1 MPTHRLDPDEPLL
14 RYKRISE
21 DTKEVHRMC
30 TRQTQ
35 RKNDPRQTPTR
46 EHRCRQSEKVDKT
59 KTVAVVFVTSIL
71 SSLFLRLACGEQGPS
86 LSLWTLRKA
95 RGQQDPGSVM
105 DTTGMQRQGLRQ
117 TNTGERISGGSAE
130 TFTCRLCLPR
140 CLYQGFPACQM
151 QFKHGKGRRSDFART
166 SKLPR

>member
-14 RYKRISE
+14 RYKRINE

-35 RKNDPRQTPTR
+35 RKNDPRQTPSR
-46 EHRCRQSEKVDKT
+46 EHLCRQSEKVDKT
-59 KTVAVVFVTSIL
+59 KTVAVVFVTSV
-71 SSLFLRLACGEQGPS
+71 LFLFLQLACEEQDFS

-95 RGQQDPGSVM
+95 RGQQDPGSAM
-105 DTTGMQRQGLRQ
+105 DTTGMQRPGLRQ

-151 QFKHGKGRRSDFART
+151 QFKHRKGRRSDFARA
-166 SKLPR
+166 SKLPC